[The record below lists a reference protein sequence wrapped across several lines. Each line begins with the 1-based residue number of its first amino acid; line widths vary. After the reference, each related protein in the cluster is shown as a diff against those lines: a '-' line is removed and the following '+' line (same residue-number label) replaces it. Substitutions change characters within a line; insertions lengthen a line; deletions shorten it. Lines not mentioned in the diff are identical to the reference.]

1 MKDVLD
7 KQKERAIETL
17 KQMSE
22 KEKDI
27 VKKLDLDY
35 VITVLTNK
43 PYGGMPFQEDTKMDI
58 LIRNI
63 TKEELVKIIKCDNCD
78 ASDMDL
84 QTYYHSPDEI
94 VCNECGSKIEIS
106 EVK

>member
-17 KQMSE
+17 KQMSD
-22 KEKDI
+22 KEPDS

-43 PYGGMPFQEDTKMDI
+43 PHGSMPF
-58 LIRNI
+58 
-63 TKEELVKIIKCDNCD
+63 
-78 ASDMDL
+78 
-84 QTYYHSPDEI
+84 
-94 VCNECGSKIEIS
+94 
-106 EVK
+106 

>member
-1 MKDVLD
+1 MVEIQD

-22 KEKDI
+22 QEQDI

-43 PYGGMPFQEDTKMDI
+43 PHGEMPF
-58 LIRNI
+58 
-63 TKEELVKIIKCDNCD
+63 
-78 ASDMDL
+78 
-84 QTYYHSPDEI
+84 
-94 VCNECGSKIEIS
+94 
-106 EVK
+106 

>member
-1 MKDVLD
+1 MNGIKD
-7 KQKERAIETL
+7 KQIERAIETL

-43 PYGGMPFQEDTKMDI
+43 PYGGMPF
-58 LIRNI
+58 
-63 TKEELVKIIKCDNCD
+63 
-78 ASDMDL
+78 
-84 QTYYHSPDEI
+84 
-94 VCNECGSKIEIS
+94 
-106 EVK
+106 

>member
-22 KEKDI
+22 QEQDI
-27 VKKLDLDY
+27 VKKSNLDY

-43 PYGGMPFQEDTKMDI
+43 PYGGMPF
-58 LIRNI
+58 
-63 TKEELVKIIKCDNCD
+63 
-78 ASDMDL
+78 
-84 QTYYHSPDEI
+84 
-94 VCNECGSKIEIS
+94 
-106 EVK
+106 

>member
-1 MKDVLD
+1 MVEIKD

-22 KEKDI
+22 KEQDI

-43 PYGGMPFQEDTKMDI
+43 PHGEMPF
-58 LIRNI
+58 
-63 TKEELVKIIKCDNCD
+63 
-78 ASDMDL
+78 
-84 QTYYHSPDEI
+84 
-94 VCNECGSKIEIS
+94 
-106 EVK
+106 

>member
-1 MKDVLD
+1 MVEIQD

-22 KEKDI
+22 KEQDI

-43 PYGGMPFQEDTKMDI
+43 PHGSMPF
-58 LIRNI
+58 
-63 TKEELVKIIKCDNCD
+63 
-78 ASDMDL
+78 
-84 QTYYHSPDEI
+84 
-94 VCNECGSKIEIS
+94 
-106 EVK
+106 

>member
-22 KEKDI
+22 KEQDI

-35 VITVLTNK
+35 AITVLTNK
-43 PYGGMPFQEDTKMDI
+43 QHGAMPF
-58 LIRNI
+58 
-63 TKEELVKIIKCDNCD
+63 
-78 ASDMDL
+78 
-84 QTYYHSPDEI
+84 
-94 VCNECGSKIEIS
+94 
-106 EVK
+106 

>member
-22 KEKDI
+22 QEQDI

-35 VITVLTNK
+35 AITVLTNK
-43 PYGGMPFQEDTKMDI
+43 PYGGMPF
-58 LIRNI
+58 
-63 TKEELVKIIKCDNCD
+63 
-78 ASDMDL
+78 
-84 QTYYHSPDEI
+84 
-94 VCNECGSKIEIS
+94 
-106 EVK
+106 

>member
-22 KEKDI
+22 KEQDS
-27 VKKLDLDY
+27 VRKLDIDY

-43 PYGGMPFQEDTKMDI
+43 PHGGMPF
-58 LIRNI
+58 
-63 TKEELVKIIKCDNCD
+63 
-78 ASDMDL
+78 
-84 QTYYHSPDEI
+84 
-94 VCNECGSKIEIS
+94 
-106 EVK
+106 

>member
-22 KEKDI
+22 KEHDS

-35 VITVLTNK
+35 AITVLTNK
-43 PYGGMPFQEDTKMDI
+43 PHGSMPF
-58 LIRNI
+58 
-63 TKEELVKIIKCDNCD
+63 
-78 ASDMDL
+78 
-84 QTYYHSPDEI
+84 
-94 VCNECGSKIEIS
+94 
-106 EVK
+106 